1 MTVVGSFV
9 GDSDAFQAMS
19 VEVAVT
25 KVASTGRAEALQTD
39 NAVD

>member
-1 MTVVGSFV
+1 MPVVGSFV

-19 VEVAVT
+19 VEVEVT
-25 KVASTGRAEALQTD
+25 KVASTDRAETWQTD